1 MVGAHDEHEEDA
13 PGRGGDGEEID
24 ARTWLARKVR
34 QVGDGGVCRMLGPE
48 FLAARSRLF
57 GDGIGLGPPTASRP
71 RHRPTP
77 RRREHG
83 RARG

>member
-57 GDGIGLGPPTASRP
+57 EDGMGLGPIKASGA
-71 RHRPTP
+71 RHRPPP
-77 RRREHG
+77 RRREHV